1 MLFESDE
8 EEIDFSGNKRLFYYM
23 MNLSGF
29 NITILGKNHLSAV
42 IPARTM
48 DIFQF

>member
-8 EEIDFSGNKRLFYYM
+8 EEIDFSGNKSLLYY